1 MSVVSHIEHLHV
13 KHEELDKLLAAEMH
27 HPSPDFFAIKDM
39 KKQKL
44 LIKEEITRL
53 SHSLE
58 EQRTRKDAS

>member
-1 MSVVSHIEHLHV
+1 MSVVSHIEHLQA
-13 KHEELDKLLAAEMH
+13 KHEELEKGLAAEMA

-53 SHSLE
+53 SQELGARS
-58 EQRTRKDAS
+58 RKDAS

>member
-1 MSVVSHIEHLHV
+1 MSVVSHIEHLQT
-13 KHEELDKLLAAEMH
+13 KHHELDKLLEAEMA

-53 SHSLE
+53 SHELE
-58 EQRTRKDAS
+58 ERERKDAS